1 MHRVREERPVG
12 SRPLRPSR
20 DLLIRAELLG
30 AGWESA
36 LVAALLTW
44 RCRDLGSSPGDKILD
59 FSLLFFDFGFC
70 REIDFLR
77 GMVE

>member
-1 MHRVREERPVG
+1 MG
-12 SRPLRPSR
+12 
-20 DLLIRAELLG
+20 IT
-30 AGWESA
+30 

-44 RCRDLGSSPGDKILD
+44 RWGDLGSSPGDEILD
-59 FSLLFFDFGFC
+59 FSLLFFDFGLY

>member
-1 MHRVREERPVG
+1 MG
-12 SRPLRPSR
+12 
-20 DLLIRAELLG
+20 I
-30 AGWESA
+30 A

-44 RCRDLGSSPGDKILD
+44 RWGDLGSSLGDEILD
-59 FSLLFFDFGFC
+59 VSLLFFDFGFY